1 MIEYKEFDV
10 VIHPKWG
17 RCSFGGYLDDEC
29 REALVWDGR
38 PWDCIHLVNV
48 NDLAVEIPEKPKPL
62 TYEEFRSFIRRMGDE
77 AIADKVTQDILEEER
92 DEGSRCNDTS
102 G

>member
-38 PWDCIHLVNV
+38 PCDCIHLVNV
-48 NDLAVEIPEKPKPL
+48 NDLILAVEIPDEKPKSHT
-62 TYEEFRSFIRRMGDE
+62 TYEEFRSFIRRMGHE
-77 AIADKVTQDILEEER
+77 TIADKVTRDILG
-92 DEGSRCNDTS
+92 EG
-102 G
+102 

>member
-38 PWDCIHLVNV
+38 PCDCIHLVNV
-48 NDLAVEIPEKPKPL
+48 NDLMPKPHI

-77 AIADKVTQDILEEER
+77 TIADKVTQDILEE
-92 DEGSRCNDTS
+92 D
-102 G
+102 